1 MPRCEWETRHKTN
14 ETLLKIKF
22 SEMWWTVFL
31 EGQRSI
37 TKKIV
42 ECKYDV
48 HVKKPDSANIIS
60 KIYLKDY
67 VAVYKELNNSHI
79 LFE

>member
-1 MPRCEWETRHKTN
+1 MK
-14 ETLLKIKF
+14 LYLKLNFLKCDELF
-22 SEMWWTVFL
+22 FL
-31 EGQRSI
+31 EGQHSI
-37 TKKIV
+37 TQKIV
-42 ECKYDV
+42 EYKYDV

-67 VAVYKELNNSHI
+67 VAMSKELNNSHF